1 MSQVNTGSRLSVSQR
16 LWTLGIGAA
25 AGIAAIIAVGAYESR
40 IMTAELAEA
49 DLIRQEVETVVSMR
63 HANVTM
69 VLAAMDTLVDRA
81 DRKVY
86 PERIEIIG
94 NSIKVLKDGSTTLAS
109 LAHTLG
115 LSTSAAGFPGDLA
128 ALEKAISVD
137 LKTLVEQG
145 AEESAYDA
153 IDDTIDKS
161 GDTMAALLTEV
172 ADQGNKAVQQK
183 LVAAQQTSQTSLFIQ
198 LATGLF
204 ALVGVMVLQIFHG
217 SNLRRGILAVRES
230 MQRIVDGDITTPVT
244 MTERGDEIGEMA
256 RATDVFRQ
264 AAVDKRSLETESE
277 QARRARE
284 SERQQTEAAQKAD
297 ADAIRTAVDALAD
310 GLGRLA
316 SGDITSTID
325 TPFRSDL
332 ERLSLDFNKTIVE
345 LQSVVGEI
353 RQNSMSIQ
361 SYSRQMRSAAED
373 LAKRTE
379 HQAASLEQTAA
390 AIEEITTRVRNS
402 ADKATEAGKMV
413 EATRQTSERSG
424 KVVSDARSAMERI
437 EDASREIGNII
448 NVIDEIAFQTNLLA
462 LNAGV
467 EAARAG
473 EAGKGFAVVAQEV
486 RELAGRA
493 ATAAKDIKTL
503 VNKSS
508 EEVRNGVGLV
518 TATGDVL
525 QHIGEDV
532 VRISDHVLSIATDTR
547 EQNTGLSEVNS
558 AVSKM
563 DQVTQQNAA
572 MVEETSAASHTLAQ
586 DADKLMQAIS
596 HFKLRERNL
605 EYSVSRAAPENHA
618 SQASPARA
626 LVKKVAGAFT
636 RSSAAALAD
645 PVRASDNWEEF

>member
-1 MSQVNTGSRLSVSQR
+1 MSQHITKRTLSVSQR

-25 AGIAAIIAVGAYESR
+25 AGIASIIAVGAYENAVIATDLQR
-40 IMTAELAEA
+40 ADALRAEVVTAV
-49 DLIRQEVETVVSMR
+49 DMR

-86 PERIEIIG
+86 PERTEIIE
-94 NSIKVLKDGSTTLAS
+94 NSLKILKDGEPTLQS
-109 LAHTLG
+109 LAQSLG
-115 LSTSAAGFPGDLA
+115 ESSRVSSFSTDLE
-128 ALEKAISVD
+128 ALRKAIAVD
-137 LKTLVEQG
+137 LKNLVEQG
-145 AEESAYDA
+145 APEAAYDA

-161 GDTMAALLTEV
+161 GDTMAALLTDM
-172 ADQGNKAVQQK
+172 AAKGTQSVQDH
-183 LVAAQQTSQTSLFIQ
+183 LLAAKTASETSLYIQ
-198 LATGLF
+198 LATGLL
-204 ALVGVMVLQIFHG
+204 ALAGVALLQLVHG
-217 SNLRRGILAVRES
+217 SNLRRGILAIRES
-230 MQRIVDGDITTPVT
+230 MQRILDGDIATPVSLID
-244 MTERGDEIGEMA
+244 RGDEIGEMA
-256 RATDVFRQ
+256 RSTDLFRQ
-264 AAVDKRSLETESE
+264 AAMDKQTLEARSEE
-277 QARRARE
+277 ARLLRDN
-284 SERQQTEAAQKAD
+284 ERRTAEAAQKED
-297 ADAIRTAVDALAD
+297 ADAIRFAVEALAD

-332 ERLSLDFNKTIVE
+332 ERLRHDFNKTITE
-345 LQSVVGEI
+345 LQSVVGDI

-390 AIEEITTRVRNS
+390 AIEQITTRVRNS
-402 ADKATEAGKMV
+402 ADKAGEAGKMV

-424 KVVSDARSAMERI
+424 KVVSDAMAAMERI

-493 ATAAKDIKTL
+493 ATAAKDIKIL

-508 EEVRNGVGLV
+508 EEVRNGVGMV
-518 TATGDVL
+518 TATGEVL

-558 AVSKM
+558 AVSTM

-586 DADKLMQAIS
+586 DADKLIQAIS

-605 EYSVSRAAPENHA
+605 EYSVKRVAQEKPAP
-618 SQASPARA
+618 QPSPARA
-626 LVKKVAGAFT
+626 LVNKVAGAFN
-636 RSSAAALAD
+636 RSSAAAQAD